1 MTATNQVREI
11 FADAR
16 HMQSQALEQLANG
29 DIRDAAE
36 KAWCATKRA
45 TDALILARTDREPN
59 TTSQTSGGLRSL
71 ARNDARFQS
80 LRSRYAISISEL
92 HSGCFYDGHCEPED
106 LISEVI
112 RETAQYIQDAEALA
126 EEA

>member
-1 MTATNQVREI
+1 MTLTSQVTEI
-11 FADAR
+11 FDDSR
-16 HMQSQALEQLANG
+16 QMHVQALERLAQG

-45 TDALILARTDREPN
+45 TIALILARTGREP
-59 TTSQTSGGLRSL
+59 TTTTQTSGGLRVL
-71 ARNDARFQS
+71 ARNDERYRS
-80 LRSRYAISISEL
+80 LRQRYNTCISEL

-126 EEA
+126 GEE

>member
-16 HMQSQALEQLANG
+16 YMQSQALKRLANG

-45 TDALILARTDREPN
+45 TNALILARTGQEPT
-59 TTSQTSGGLRSL
+59 TTSQTSGGLRVL
-71 ARNDARFQS
+71 ARNDDRYRS
-80 LRSRYAISISEL
+80 LRQRYAICISEL

-112 RETAQYIQDAEALA
+112 RETVQYIQDAEALA
-126 EEA
+126 EEG